1 MKKTVNL
8 PISLAPHACQDLIRL
23 GKDFDGGYLV
33 CRRDVETSDA
43 LLGLGVYKD
52 WSFEREFRD
61 LNKVRVETYDRSV
74 GGRFF
79 VKEVFRKL
87 LRFYNLAKLVQAVSN
102 VFSYF
107 YFFSRDGV
115 AHHRQFIGV
124 DSPPKVITLKEA
136 ASRVEG
142 KNIFLKI
149 DIEGSEYRVLN
160 DLLEMADQTSGL
172 AIEFHDCD
180 LHMERIMAFIDAY
193 PLTLVH
199 LHVNSGTGLSRE
211 AIPLVMEM
219 TFSKAEKS
227 SGATVSLPH
236 VLDMPNKKGESQF
249 EVNFTN

>member
-1 MKKTVNL
+1 MKKANL
-8 PISLAPHACQDLIRL
+8 PGGLLPRTCQDLIRL

-74 GGRFF
+74 GVSFF
-79 VKEVFRKL
+79 FNDVFRKL
-87 LRFYNLAKLVQAVSN
+87 LRFYNLPKLINAVSTL
-102 VFSYF
+102 FSYF
-107 YFFSRDGV
+107 NFFSRAGV
-115 AHHRQFIGV
+115 AHHRQFIGT

-180 LHMERIMAFIDAY
+180 LHMERIIAFVDAY

-199 LHVNSGTGLSRE
+199 LHVNSGSNVSPDGL
-211 AIPLVMEM
+211 PLVIEM

-227 SGATVSLPH
+227 TDNVASLPH
-236 VLDMPNKKGESQF
+236 ALDMPNKKGASEF
-249 EVNFTN
+249 EVSFTH